1 VGLNPFISKISI
13 YSSGFWS
20 KFKYIKIFP
29 SIIMTNNT
37 NEFGSTNNPY
47 QMALKQLEETAKIIN
62 LDEGIHKI
70 LAKPKRVL
78 TVSLPVKMDDGRI
91 EVFTGFRSQHND
103 ARGPFKGGIRYHPQ
117 VTIEEV
123 MALSMWMTWKCAV
136 VGIPLGG
143 GKGGIIC
150 NPKNMSTSELERMTR
165 RYAYAISDII
175 GPYTDI
181 PAPDVYTG
189 GQEMSWIMDTY
200 STLKGNRGEPGLIT
214 GKPLPIGGSLGR
226 TEATGRGLSFTVREA
241 AKKQNINMKE
251 AVVVVQGFGNAGQF
265 AAQLVE
271 EQGAKIIAV
280 SDTQGAIINKNG
292 FKANEL
298 IKYKLEKKSI
308 RGFPGATEIN
318 NDELLTTECTILI
331 PAALENQ
338 ITKENASR
346 IKTKIVAEAA
356 NGPTTPEADKILY
369 ENNILV
375 IPDVL
380 ANSGGVTVSYF
391 EWLQNL
397 RREYWSE
404 DEVNNRLDVIMT
416 KAFGEVYD
424 AHQKY
429 NTNMRTASIAL
440 AVNRVAEAIKLRGIW
455 P

>member
-1 VGLNPFISKISI
+1 
-13 YSSGFWS
+13 
-20 KFKYIKIFP
+20 
-29 SIIMTNNT
+29 
-37 NEFGSTNNPY
+37 
-47 QMALKQLEETAKIIN
+47 MALKQLQETAKIIN

-123 MALSMWMTWKCAV
+123 MALSMWMTWKCAI

-150 NPKNMSTSELERMTR
+150 NPKNMSNLELERMTR

-189 GQEMSWIMDTY
+189 GQEMAWIMDTY
-200 STLKGNRGEPGLIT
+200 STLKGNRSEPAVIT

-241 AKKQNINMKE
+241 AKRLNINMNG
-251 AVVVVQGFGNAGQF
+251 ATVVVQGFGNAGQF

-271 EQGAKIIAV
+271 EQGAKVIAV

-292 FKANEL
+292 FSVNEL
-298 IKYKLEKKSI
+298 IKFKLENKSI
-308 RGFPGATEIN
+308 HDFPGSTEIS

-338 ITKENASR
+338 ITKDNASK

-356 NGPTTPEADKILY
+356 NGPTTPEADQIFY
-369 ENNILV
+369 ESNILV

-404 DEVNNRLDVIMT
+404 AEVNERLDEIMT
-416 KAFGEVYD
+416 KAFAEVYD

-440 AVNRVAEAIKLRGIW
+440 AVNRVADAIKLRGIW

>member
-1 VGLNPFISKISI
+1 
-13 YSSGFWS
+13 
-20 KFKYIKIFP
+20 
-29 SIIMTNNT
+29 MTSNA
-37 NEFGSTNNPY
+37 NESALTNNPY
-47 QMALKQLEETAKIIN
+47 QMALKQLQETAKIIN

-70 LAKPKRVL
+70 LAKPKRIL

-123 MALSMWMTWKCAV
+123 MALSMWMTWKCAIA
-136 VGIPLGG
+136 GIPLGG

-150 NPKNMSTSELERMTR
+150 NPKDMSISELERMTR

-189 GQEMSWIMDTY
+189 GQEMAWIMDTY
-200 STLKGNRGEPGLIT
+200 STLKGNRGEPAVIT
-214 GKPLPIGGSLGR
+214 GKPLSIGGSLGR

-241 AKKQNINMKE
+241 AKRQNINMNE
-251 AVVVVQGFGNAGQF
+251 ATVVVQGFGNAGQF

-271 EQGAKIIAV
+271 EQGAKVIAV

-298 IKYKLEKKSI
+298 IKFKLENKSI

-338 ITKENASR
+338 ITKDNASR

-356 NGPTTPEADKILY
+356 NGPTTPEADQIFY

-404 DEVNNRLDVIMT
+404 AEVNERLDVIMT
-416 KAFGEVYD
+416 RAFAEVYD

>member
-1 VGLNPFISKISI
+1 
-13 YSSGFWS
+13 
-20 KFKYIKIFP
+20 
-29 SIIMTNNT
+29 
-37 NEFGSTNNPY
+37 
-47 QMALKQLEETAKIIN
+47 MALKQLEETAKIIN

-136 VGIPLGG
+136 TGIPLGG

-150 NPKNMSTSELERMTR
+150 NPKKMSNSELERMTR

-189 GQEMSWIMDTY
+189 GQEMAWIMDTY
-200 STLKGNRGEPGLIT
+200 STLKGNRGEPALIT

-241 AKKQNINMKE
+241 AKKQNINMNE
-251 AVVVVQGFGNAGQF
+251 AVVVVQGFGNAGQY

-298 IKYKLEKKSI
+298 IKFKLENKSI

-318 NDELLTTECTILI
+318 NDELLTTESTILI

-338 ITKENASR
+338 ITKDNASK

-356 NGPTTPEADKILY
+356 NGPTTPEADQVLY

-404 DEVNNRLDVIMT
+404 AEVNERLDVIMT
-416 KAFGEVYD
+416 RAFAEVYD
-424 AHQKY
+424 AHLKY